1 MGAMTRLD
9 DDPEITCTTVGRK
22 DCPYNQFQILDPHGR
37 DVPPGEEGELA
48 AKGPTVFTG
57 YFKSAEEN
65 RKTFTE
71 DGFFRTGDLAG
82 MDGTGRITITG
93 RLKETILR
101 GGETI
106 PAGGIERLVSSH
118 PAVTD
123 VAVIGMPDQALGER
137 ICAYVQLRPGASL
150 TFEELIAYLKRIGA
164 SVLQLPERVEFVDWI
179 STTSIGKADKKLLKE
194 DLEKR
199 LGLV

>member
-1 MGAMTRLD
+1 VGLRVDEVEMPSGRRTTREVVEHPDAVVVVPLD
-9 DDPEITCTTVGRK
+9 DEGGVYLVR
-22 DCPYNQFQILDPHGR
+22 QFRQAVEKHLL
-37 DVPPGEEGELA
+37 EL
-48 AKGPTVFTG
+48 
-57 YFKSAEEN
+57 
-65 RKTFTE
+65 
-71 DGFFRTGDLAG
+71 
-82 MDGTGRITITG
+82 
-93 RLKETILR
+93 
-101 GGETI
+101 

-137 ICAYVQLRPGASL
+137 ICAYIQLRPGASL

-179 STTSIGKADKKLLKE
+179 PTTSIGKADKKLLKE
-194 DLEKR
+194 DLKKR